1 MRRVNPPVT
10 VTVRRH
16 GFRIRAISRL
26 KFEPGPPIAG
36 WVNYR
41 GKVHPLFQDPGGA
54 LFLDEDGW
62 VSSRRYP
69 LTLAEDNFK
78 NCKPGGFRF

>member
-10 VTVRRH
+10 ISVRRD
-16 GFRIRAISRL
+16 GFRVRTISRI
-26 KFEPGPPIAG
+26 KFESGPEIAG

-41 GKVHPLFQDPGGA
+41 GKIHPLFKDPGGA
-54 LFLDEDGW
+54 LYLDEDGW

-69 LTLAEDNFK
+69 LTLDDGSK
-78 NCKPGGFRF
+78 NRKPGGVRF

>member
-1 MRRVNPPVT
+1 MRRINPPVNIS
-10 VTVRRH
+10 VRRH
-16 GFRIRAISRL
+16 GFRVRTIARI
-26 KFEPGPPIAG
+26 KFESGPAIAG

-41 GKVHPLFQDPGGA
+41 NKVYPLFRDPDGA

-78 NCKPGGFRF
+78 NRNPGGFRF

>member
-10 VTVRRH
+10 ISVRRD
-16 GFRIRAISRL
+16 GFRVRTISRL
-26 KFEPGPPIAG
+26 KFESGPEIAG

-41 GKVHPLFQDPGGA
+41 NKIHPLFKDPGGA
-54 LFLDEDGW
+54 LYLDEDGW

-69 LTLAEDNFK
+69 LTLDDGSK
-78 NCKPGGFRF
+78 NRKPGGFRF

>member
-10 VTVRRH
+10 ISVRRD
-16 GFRIRAISRL
+16 GFRVRTISRI
-26 KFEPGPPIAG
+26 KFESGPEIAG

-41 GKVHPLFQDPGGA
+41 GKIHPLFKDPGGA
-54 LFLDEDGW
+54 LYLDEDGW

-69 LTLAEDNFK
+69 LTLDDGSK
-78 NCKPGGFRF
+78 NRKPGGFRF

>member
-10 VTVRRH
+10 ISVRRD
-16 GFRIRAISRL
+16 GFRVRTISRL
-26 KFEPGPPIAG
+26 KFESGPEIAG

-41 GKVHPLFQDPGGA
+41 GKIHPLFKDPGGA
-54 LFLDEDGW
+54 LYLDEDGW

-69 LTLAEDNFK
+69 LTLDDGSK
-78 NCKPGGFRF
+78 NRKPGGFRF

>member
-10 VTVRRH
+10 ISVRRD
-16 GFRIRAISRL
+16 GFRVRTISRI
-26 KFEPGPPIAG
+26 KFEAGPEIAG

-41 GKVHPLFQDPGGA
+41 GKIHPLFKDPGGA
-54 LFLDEDGW
+54 LYLDEDGW

-69 LTLAEDNFK
+69 LTLDDASK
-78 NCKPGGFRF
+78 NRKPGGFRF